1 MKEHQDSERTPGGL
15 RPTLGL
21 SSRDGVAPMSYAPG
35 SRFPKSLVALEAPE
49 DVVTMDDI
57 ITSGEVTPAVLQS
70 LKTRQGPPAST
81 PPLAR

>member
-1 MKEHQDSERTPGGL
+1 
-15 RPTLGL
+15 
-21 SSRDGVAPMSYAPG
+21 MSYAPG